1 MDLEQLQSA
10 IRNAKARKDELERLQ
25 GQISQAADD
34 YNKAVDQVNEL
45 RQKFNTELDE
55 QLQGVMPENAKH
67 IRIA

>member
-1 MDLEQLQSA
+1 MELEQLQSA
-10 IRNAKARKDELERLQ
+10 IKNAKARKDELERLQ
-25 GQISQAADD
+25 GLISQAADD